1 MNNNDRSYGIF
12 NSLESFITA
21 LREFASRKD
30 EHGNGLSY
38 SIFIKETGVTRKNI
52 DYYTQKYNIK
62 KVPARKR
69 EMPNLGKFKTYQELV
84 DAVIQFSNTRD
95 QNGEEI
101 PYSVFAETYGIEPG
115 IVYGIAAKKCA
126 RRYNK

>member
-1 MNNNDRSYGIF
+1 MNSNNRSYGIF
-12 NSLESFITA
+12 NSLEDFITA
-21 LREFASRKD
+21 LREFASKKD
-30 EHGNGLSY
+30 EHGNGFSY

-69 EMPNLGKFKTYQELV
+69 EMPNLGRFQNYQELV
-84 DAVIQFSNTRD
+84 DAVIQFSNTKG

>member
-1 MNNNDRSYGIF
+1 MNDNNRSYGIF
-12 NSLESFITA
+12 NNLENFITA
-21 LREFASRKD
+21 LREFSSKKD

-52 DYYTQKYNIK
+52 EYYTQKYNIK
-62 KVPARKR
+62 KVPARKK

-84 DAVIQFSNTRD
+84 DAVIQFSNTKD

-101 PYSVFAETYGIEPG
+101 PYSVFAETYGVEPR
-115 IVYGIAAKKCA
+115 IVYGIAARKCA

>member
-1 MNNNDRSYGIF
+1 MNSNNRSYGIF
-12 NSLESFITA
+12 NSLEDFIIA

-62 KVPARKR
+62 KVPARKK
-69 EMPNLGKFKTYQELV
+69 EMPNLGKFNSYQELV
-84 DAVIQFSNTRD
+84 DAVIQFSNTKG

>member
-1 MNNNDRSYGIF
+1 MNDNNRSYGIF
-12 NSLESFITA
+12 NNLENFITA
-21 LREFASRKD
+21 LREFSSKKD

-52 DYYTQKYNIK
+52 EYYTQKYNIK
-62 KVPARKR
+62 KVPARKK
-69 EMPNLGKFKTYQELV
+69 EMPNLGKFKTYDELV
-84 DAVIQFSNTRD
+84 DAVIQFSNTKD

-101 PYSVFAETYGIEPG
+101 PYSVFAETYGVEPR
-115 IVYGIAAKKCA
+115 IVYGIAARKCA